1 MSDAFDGA
9 GKPFKGPSAKAG
21 ILILLG
27 IVVASF
33 IIWNLASWGMELLN
47 ISGPVDNPPRLPGA
61 GQ

>member
-9 GKPFKGPSAKAG
+9 GKPFRGPSFKAG

-27 IVVASF
+27 VMVASF

-47 ISGPVDNPPRLPGA
+47 VDPSVRVNMPDIPA
-61 GQ
+61 H